1 MRVLV
6 TRPLDDGLRWVQALA
21 RQHIDALALPL
32 IRILPT
38 SDPAAVLAAWAQ
50 LGHHDAVMFV
60 SAAAAG
66 VVVTLN
72 LLPTDLLNT
81 ISPYWFVP
89 LVVTAVLGLIPLVFS
104 RRA

>member
-1 MRVLV
+1 MLFRS
-6 TRPLDDGLRWVQALA
+6 GLIVAGLA
-21 RQHIDALALPL
+21 FI
-32 IRILPT
+32 
-38 SDPAAVLAAWAQ
+38 
-50 LGHHDAVMFV
+50 

-72 LLPTDLLNT
+72 LLPADLLNT